1 VHIVETQQR
10 HAAQQPTTPAPSA
23 VELRRE
29 LANANANCAAADR
42 VAKRAKDIADKA
54 EMLRAEAAD
63 SVQRLSRSISSLRG
77 AVASSGLGGGMNGPA
92 LKPPVLP

>member
-1 VHIVETQQR
+1 MLKR
-10 HAAQQPTTPAPSA
+10 SSAMLPSNPQPP
-23 VELRRE
+23 RRAR
-29 LANANANCAAADR
+29 LNCAAADR
-42 VAKRAKDIADKA
+42 IAKRAKDIADKA

-63 SVQRLSRSISSLRG
+63 NVQRLSRSIYSLRG

>member
-10 HAAQQPTTPAPSA
+10 HAAHQPTTPAPSA

-29 LANANANCAAADR
+29 LADANANCAAADR

-54 EMLRAEAAD
+54 RCFAQK
-63 SVQRLSRSISSLRG
+63 QRTT
-77 AVASSGLGGGMNGPA
+77 SSGLRLIWTPLRSEPLSRITPRPSA
-92 LKPPVLP
+92 ARH